1 MAEKFSR
8 FPAPRLV
15 SMECA
20 KSAVPAQTVCLAID
34 VLKGFAWL
42 SYQHYD
48 QVLCW
53 IERDFG
59 DEARLQCLDLRRA
72 AVALNG
78 SAEETLVCE
87 GRFLR

>member
-8 FPAPRLV
+8 FPALRLV

-42 SYQHYD
+42 SYQRYD
-48 QVLCW
+48 QTLCC

-59 DEARLQCLDLRRA
+59 DEARLHSLDLKRA
-72 AVALNG
+72 AIALNG
-78 SAEETLVCE
+78 SGGGDFGL
-87 GRFLR
+87 